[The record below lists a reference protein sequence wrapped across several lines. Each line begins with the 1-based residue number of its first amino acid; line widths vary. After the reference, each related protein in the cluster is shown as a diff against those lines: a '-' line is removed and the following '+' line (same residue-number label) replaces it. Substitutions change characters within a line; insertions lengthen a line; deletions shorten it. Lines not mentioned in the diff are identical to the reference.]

1 MLLSAEAFQAIQS
14 NIVRY
19 RKRLTEFCS
28 ELFKVADKLGI
39 QYIILYG
46 SVARIDISE
55 SSDID
60 LLLLVDG
67 KLRPYEVENFIL
79 HEFPVETEKRFNDDI
94 ELDVHVMRTERF
106 KNMDAENPYEVCVN
120 KDGVVIWRRGLS

>member
-1 MLLSAEAFQAIQS
+1 MLLSVGAFQAIQS
-14 NIVRY
+14 NILRY
-19 RKRLTEFCS
+19 RERLIEFCS
-28 ELFKVADKLGI
+28 EISKVADKLDI

-46 SVARIDISE
+46 SVARADISE

-67 KLRPYEVENFIL
+67 KLRPYEVEDFIL
-79 HEFPVETEKRFNDDI
+79 HEFPIETEKRFSDDI

-106 KNMDAENPYEVCVN
+106 KNMDTENPYELCVN
-120 KDGVVIWRRGLS
+120 KDGVVIWRRGLG